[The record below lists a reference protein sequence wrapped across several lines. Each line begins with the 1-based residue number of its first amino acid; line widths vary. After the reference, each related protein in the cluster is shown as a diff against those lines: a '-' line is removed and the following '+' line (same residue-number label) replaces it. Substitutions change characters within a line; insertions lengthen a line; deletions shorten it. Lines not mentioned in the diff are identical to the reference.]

1 MYKLIEL
8 LKVEEELTELTV
20 VLAPIYHPNATS
32 KCGLLKKPQMWE
44 DKAKENKLQKEKYQS
59 DKNDELIKYLN
70 IKILIIKNNENIL
83 TLEIFNKRIEK

>member
-32 KCGLLKKPQMWE
+32 KCGLLKKPQM
-44 DKAKENKLQKEKYQS
+44 
-59 DKNDELIKYLN
+59 
-70 IKILIIKNNENIL
+70 
-83 TLEIFNKRIEK
+83 